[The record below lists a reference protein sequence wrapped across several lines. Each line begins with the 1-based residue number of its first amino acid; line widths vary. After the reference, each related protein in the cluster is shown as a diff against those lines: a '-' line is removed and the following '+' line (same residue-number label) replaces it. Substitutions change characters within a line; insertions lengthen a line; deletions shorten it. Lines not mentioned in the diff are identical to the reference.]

1 MEGQF
6 PDEDRRWR
14 KLLDY
19 YFNCI
24 RDNDQHLEA
33 ILNELDNL
41 QLTQNTIIVFTADHG
56 ELGGSH
62 QMHGKGSSVYK
73 EQIHVPM
80 IIRHPAY
87 PGNIR
92 CNSL

>member
-41 QLTQNTIIVFTADHG
+41 QLTQKYDYRLYRRPWGTRWLPPDAW
-56 ELGGSH
+56 
-62 QMHGKGSSVYK
+62 
-73 EQIHVPM
+73 
-80 IIRHPAY
+80 
-87 PGNIR
+87 
-92 CNSL
+92 

>member
-56 ELGGSH
+56 GTRRL
-62 QMHGKGSSVYK
+62 
-73 EQIHVPM
+73 P
-80 IIRHPAY
+80 PDAW
-87 PGNIR
+87 
-92 CNSL
+92 

>member
-1 MEGQF
+1 MIGQTVAADISRIRRMANDHRHMDLLF
-6 PDEDRRWR
+6 VHRGTFNEDRRWR

-62 QMHGKGSSVYK
+62 RY
-73 EQIHVPM
+73 
-80 IIRHPAY
+80 PAH
-87 PGNIR
+87 
-92 CNSL
+92 